1 MKTDNTT
8 FTLWRHPNSYY
19 ACIVILNAT
28 HPENLSCHFG
38 SLGWMIHQS
47 CTQPLLLL
55 CHQHYQSWAGQ
66 QLVAAACSH
75 EVSFHDMETI
85 LNLSFCWEG
94 KLIELLCFHS
104 LKYSLS
110 LVLLDGLIQLFC
122 SFSQEYKGFLL
133 GSQTWDHPHH
143 CRLQVRQEETG
154 MLCILDPSAQKS
166 FHWYNLWDSSVFLSH
181 IVLEIS

>member
-1 MKTDNTT
+1 MAYVISDDCI
-8 FTLWRHPNSYY
+8 
-19 ACIVILNAT
+19 ACGTCIDECPVGAISEGDKYSIDPDA
-28 HPENLSCHFG
+28 
-38 SLGWMIHQS
+38 
-47 CTQPLLLL
+47 CTE
-55 CHQHYQSWAGQ
+55 CGTCAD
-66 QLVAAACSH
+66 ACPS
-75 EVSFHDMETI
+75 EAIIHDMETI

-166 FHWYNLWDSSVFLSH
+166 FHWYNL
-181 IVLEIS
+181 

>member
-1 MKTDNTT
+1 MQLILKTC
-8 FTLWRHPNSYY
+8 HG
-19 ACIVILNAT
+19 
-28 HPENLSCHFG
+28 HFG

-110 LVLLDGLIQLFC
+110 LVLFDGLIQLFC